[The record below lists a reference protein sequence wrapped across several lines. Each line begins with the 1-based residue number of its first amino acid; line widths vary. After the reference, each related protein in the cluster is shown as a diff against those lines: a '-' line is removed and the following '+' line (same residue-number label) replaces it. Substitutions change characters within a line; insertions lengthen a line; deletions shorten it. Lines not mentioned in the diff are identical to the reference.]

1 MSCGSPRRWTAGLG
15 VGAALALADPV
26 PFTWNPAGAIPALGG
41 SAFTADTI
49 VREEFLS

>member
-1 MSCGSPRRWTAGLG
+1 VWIASLVAA
-15 VGAALALADPV
+15 AALANAAPALADPV
-26 PFTWNPAGAIPALGG
+26 PFTWNPAGAIPAFGG